1 LLTITPVAL
10 AFAADST
17 ATGGAGG
24 MLSFAPIIVL
34 FAIFYFLMIRPQQ
47 KKAKA
52 HKEMLSKTAKGDYVV
67 TTGGLHGR
75 VSGVS
80 EDTVTVEIAE
90 NVRVKV
96 EKGAIAK
103 RKVKG
108 E

>member
-1 LLTITPVAL
+1 MLTITPVAL
-10 AFAADST
+10 AFAADAK

-24 MLSFAPIIVL
+24 IFSFAPIIVL

-47 KKAKA
+47 KRSKA

-80 EDTVTVEIAE
+80 EDTLTVEIAE

-96 EKGAIAK
+96 EKNAISK
-103 RKVKG
+103 RKIKG